1 MCDVA
6 VYTEKIDWGER
17 SSPEA
22 DWFVEQRFVQQIST
36 AFQCQKGTGKNY
48 ISSLWGMCLYCFTFS
63 STCSQDRNESKSTY
77 TCIWENE
84 QMINYPVT
92 VKNQFY
98 GHTFHVF
105 LCCLYLVC
113 QKFGSSKSF
122 GGTVRWKPTL
132 AKHCGDYEEH

>member
-48 ISSLWGMCLYCFTFS
+48 ISSLWY
-63 STCSQDRNESKSTY
+63 E
-77 TCIWENE
+77 
-84 QMINYPVT
+84 
-92 VKNQFY
+92 FY